1 MVWRDLVQIVPIIMF
16 FVIVAGMFSV
26 VLLPVSI
33 EIYGTVT
40 DNEGNPLNNVY
51 MYVYRSD
58 GFGAAEGGVD
68 SQGRFSF
75 FIHHYGEFEVWAE
88 MPFHNYWWQMQKVK
102 FESQDNNLRQR
113 MDFQLIPDIPCNIT
127 LLASFWTVN
136 STHTSISFGYAQSGE
151 ITTLVEGIGPNYPY
165 NLAVTYVTSGSIE
178 GSGTP
183 GGGRVLV
190 VPGSISGSY
199 SDIPGEVI
207 SCYVKSPQMGTMDVP
222 AADYMS
228 AKDASGGWIE
238 ELQPQSSP
246 RELRIRPD
254 RNYTLPDALSIPV
267 DVDILGERFQTILP
281 CTMLAPDHR
290 NLSIWVTV
298 TNLDSVPH
306 SYRFFVEGGYIIHIW
321 EIS

>member
-1 MVWRDLVQIVPIIMF
+1 MPVVLF
-16 FVIVAGMFSV
+16 FILIAGMFSV
-26 VLLPVSI
+26 VLIPVNI

-40 DNEGNPLNNVY
+40 DNEGNPLNDVY

-75 FIHHYGEFEVWAE
+75 FIHHYGDWEIWAE
-88 MPFHNYWWQMQKVK
+88 STSHYWWQVQKVE
-102 FESQDNNLRQR
+102 FGSQDNNLRQR
-113 MDFQLIPDIPCNIT
+113 MDFRLIRDVPCNIT

-151 ITTLVEGIGPNYPY
+151 ITTLVEGIGPNDPY
-165 NLAVTYVTSGSIE
+165 NLEVTYVTSGSIE

-183 GGGRVLV
+183 RGGRVLLL
-190 VPGSISGSY
+190 PSSISGSY
-199 SDIPGEVI
+199 SDMPGKII
-207 SCYVKSPQMGTMDVP
+207 SCYVKAPQMGTMDVP
-222 AADYMS
+222 AEDYMS
-228 AKDASGGWIE
+228 AEDASGGWIE

-246 RELRIRPD
+246 HELRIRPD
-254 RNYTLPDALSIPV
+254 RNYTLPDALSVPV
-267 DVDILGERFQTILP
+267 DVDILGKRFQTILP
-281 CTMLAPDHR
+281 CTMLAPDSR
-290 NLSIWVTV
+290 TLSIWVSV

-306 SYRFFVEGGYIIHIW
+306 FYKFFVEGGHIIHIW